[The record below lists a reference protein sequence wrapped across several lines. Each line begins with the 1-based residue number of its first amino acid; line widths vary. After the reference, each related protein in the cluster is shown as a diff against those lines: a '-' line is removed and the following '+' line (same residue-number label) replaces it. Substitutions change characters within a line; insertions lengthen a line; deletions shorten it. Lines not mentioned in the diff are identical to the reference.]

1 MKKKNVKK
9 NNNPG
14 KKPKKGKKIFYEE
27 RSHKQNKIYMK
38 KSLYETPEEKEQ
50 KEENNQKE
58 NNDDNNDIN
67 DNNQEN
73 LNESQEEDE
82 YEEFTIKLSMLYFDQ
97 CDPKKCT
104 GKKMERLGLL
114 KETKFSRNYGGIL
127 LTPTGKKICSIEDH
141 DIIATK
147 GICVIDCS
155 WAKFN
160 ELHLDLHKIETR
172 SLPFMVA
179 VNPVNF
185 GKAFKLSCAEA
196 FSACLYLGGF
206 EKEARF
212 VMDHFKWGAHFFKI
226 NEELFGKY
234 KGVTSQDEL
243 KEIQE
248 KYINDELARKQ
259 KRKESD
265 GLGEFNEEMNKKNK
279 KNKNKK
285 DEDNKDDDGKN
296 EENENDDKKE
306 DEKENEN
313 EDNENNEEENSKG
326 GDEEEEEEE
335 EQIDFNMFKNVNID
349 EDDFKK

>member
-1 MKKKNVKK
+1 
-9 NNNPG
+9 
-14 KKPKKGKKIFYEE
+14 
-27 RSHKQNKIYMK
+27 
-38 KSLYETPEEKEQ
+38 
-50 KEENNQKE
+50 
-58 NNDDNNDIN
+58 
-67 DNNQEN
+67 
-73 LNESQEEDE
+73 
-82 YEEFTIKLSMLYFDQ
+82 MLYFDQ

-114 KETKFSRNYGGIL
+114 KEIKFSRNYGGIL
-127 LTPTGKKICSIEDH
+127 LTPNGKKICSIEDH
-141 DIIATK
+141 EIISKK

-196 FSACLYLGGF
+196 FAACLFLGGF

-212 VMDHFKWGAHFFKI
+212 IMDHFKWGAHFFKI

-234 KGVTSQDEL
+234 RGITSQQQL

-248 KYINDELARKQ
+248 KYINDELERKQ

-265 GLGEFNEEMNKKNK
+265 GLGDFNEEMNKKNK
-279 KNKNKK
+279 KNKKK
-285 DEDNKDDDGKN
+285 ENN
-296 EENENDDKKE
+296 QENENDEENGEKKEMNNSNNNNDGNEKNKE
-306 DEKENEN
+306 DEKEND
-313 EDNENNEEENSKG
+313 EDNEQEESKEEEE
-326 GDEEEEEEE
+326 DEEEEER
-335 EQIDFNMFKNVNID
+335 IDFNLFKNIKID